1 MLHYFD
7 VHLEDR
13 QIEAVVVIHVG
24 INDILRGGSPSS
36 IERLLPKLK
45 KYIFKMYKIC
55 CEEYLSYGISVYDQ
69 DKYCYF
75 GKKIML

>member
-24 INDILRGGSPSS
+24 INDILRGGSPPS

-45 KYIFKMYKIC
+45 KYIFKM
-55 CEEYLSYGISVYDQ
+55 
-69 DKYCYF
+69 
-75 GKKIML
+75 